1 MSEPASSE
9 VRPKRR
15 VRLWVVVVIAVL
27 AVLACTTLVVQK
39 LRQQTSLPYELL
51 RRDTIVNA
59 DLWDRE
65 PRMMAAGLGFTNII
79 GVPGI
84 TAEDPTLSK
93 TLVELAGGTWNTVKC
108 AAGQEPTLSN
118 YTATVE
124 SSSLRNAYGQVVFY
138 SDGLPI
144 EFSWPMLASTLDP
157 TDFRVTLNNG
167 SVMTPQVASINPNF
181 EYNERSV
188 AVIFGHFGNRIAP
201 DQPGAIYPTKVEV
214 VADDTPLQLFGPNQQ
229 KVSAVGL
236 SANSNGSPYTDP
248 DVAPKDRGGPRL
260 AAAKLSVMSAEGEAA
275 PSVFSQNL
283 PNDGIALYGDKAKYR
298 LRVYTTGGMTVGGVR
313 GVFPTDFAR
322 IFRLQAKS
330 SSGATV
336 TLTATGQDYLI
347 DGARVQVVGLADLG
361 KKQDTYDD
369 CYQDDR
375 DNYIDIILDGDRA
388 AVAKITTVEI
398 PSTGSYTPLYNP
410 GGSGNSPAPGVRYSA
425 PSPPISQ
432 TVTNALDD
440 PMTVTKN

>member
-1 MSEPASSE
+1 MSEG
-9 VRPKRR
+9 RPKRR
-15 VRLWVVVVIAVL
+15 VRLWVVVVITVVAVL
-27 AVLACTTLVVQK
+27 ASAAVVVSK
-39 LRQQTSLPYELL
+39 IRQQTSLPYQLL
-51 RRDTIVNA
+51 RQDTITNA

-65 PRMMAAGLGFTNII
+65 PKMMAAGLGFTNII

-84 TAEDPTLSK
+84 SAEDPAASK
-93 TLVELAGGTWNTVKC
+93 TLVELAGGTWNTLTC

-124 SSSLRNAYGQVVFY
+124 SASVRNAFGQVVYY

-144 EFSWPMLASTLDP
+144 EFSWPMLPSTLNP
-157 TDFRVTLNNG
+157 TDFKVTLTNG
-167 SVMTPQVASINPNF
+167 SVVTPQVASISPNF
-181 EYNERSV
+181 EFNERSV

-201 DQPGAIYPTKVEV
+201 DQPGAIYVAKVEV
-214 VADDTPLQLFGPNQQ
+214 VADDTPLQLVGPNQQ
-229 KVSAVGL
+229 TVSAVGL
-236 SANSNGSPYTDP
+236 SATSRGSPYTDP
-248 DVAPKDRGGPRL
+248 DVAPQDRGGPRL

-283 PNDGIALYGDKAKYR
+283 PNDGIALYGDRAKYR

-330 SSGATV
+330 SAGATV
-336 TLTATGQDYLI
+336 TLTQTGKDYLI

-369 CYQDDR
+369 CYVDDR
-375 DNYIDIILDGDRA
+375 DNYIDVILDGDRA
-388 AVAKITTVEI
+388 AVERITTVEI
-398 PSTGSYTPLYNP
+398 PSTGAYTPLYNP
-410 GGSGNSPAPGVRYSA
+410 GGPGNNPAPGVRYSA

-432 TVTNALDD
+432 QVTNALDD
-440 PMTVTKN
+440 PMTVTRN